1 MSGVQTIRVGADEG
15 EQRID
20 RWLKKRFPQLTQGA
34 VEKMCRT
41 GQLRVDGGRVKA
53 NTRIEPDRKSVV

>member
-1 MSGVQTIRVGADEG
+1 MSGVQTITIGTDEG
-15 EQRID
+15 DQRID

-41 GQLRVDGGRVKA
+41 GQLRVDGGRVLVA
-53 NTRIEPDRKSVV
+53 RA